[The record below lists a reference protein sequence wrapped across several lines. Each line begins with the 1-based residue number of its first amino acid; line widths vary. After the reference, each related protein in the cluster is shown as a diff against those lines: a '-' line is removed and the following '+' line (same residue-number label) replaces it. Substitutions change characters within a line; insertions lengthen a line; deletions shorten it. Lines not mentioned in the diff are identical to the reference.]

1 MFALSQFSGP
11 DYLGAWNWLQNL
23 PLQSEAKCKTIFV
36 KISFTGRKI
45 KGYFHINGFA
55 PSLALRQRLGITGK
69 WPIGF
74 VCFIRTYSD
83 MWLNMCTYQCEK
95 NVVPYEFKV
104 NCPPLSQKW
113 YLKQFCRILSLSFT
127 AERHSKRRAHN
138 PSKLLKMLVLN
149 QKKRRQS
156 NILQIRLQ
164 KIT

>member
-11 DYLGAWNWLQNL
+11 DYLGAWNWLQNP
-23 PLQSEAKCKTIFV
+23 PLQSEAKCKPIFV
-36 KISFTGRKI
+36 KICFTGRKI

-74 VCFIRTYSD
+74 VCFIRIYSD

>member
-1 MFALSQFSGP
+1 MAGRFIFVFVLSQFSEP
-11 DYLGAWNWLQNL
+11 DYLGAWNWLQNS

-69 WPIGF
+69 WPIEF
-74 VCFIRTYSD
+74 VCFIRIYSD

-138 PSKLLKMLVLN
+138 PSKLLKMFVLN
-149 QKKRRQS
+149 QKNDDNLIYYR
-156 NILQIRLQ
+156 
-164 KIT
+164 